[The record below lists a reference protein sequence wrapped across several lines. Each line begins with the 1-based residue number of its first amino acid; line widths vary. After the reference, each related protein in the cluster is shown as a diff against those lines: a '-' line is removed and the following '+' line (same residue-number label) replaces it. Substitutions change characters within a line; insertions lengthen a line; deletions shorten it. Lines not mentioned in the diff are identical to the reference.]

1 MVFMYLVQK
10 LPSEYDLA
18 DEFQCS
24 RLTIRKAIELLISQ
38 NILVKEKGK
47 RHICHGSNQK
57 DPKWLWWSAKVL
69 LKTARIQGK
78 QTKQVLGYEI
88 AEELPLK

>member
-1 MVFMYLVQK
+1 MKKQPIFQEIARKIEERVEDGVYVSSQK

-38 NILVKEKGK
+38 I
-47 RHICHGSNQK
+47 S
-57 DPKWLWWSAKVL
+57 
-69 LKTARIQGK
+69 
-78 QTKQVLGYEI
+78 
-88 AEELPLK
+88 